1 LVLAQRS
8 IQKLR
13 TLKHPSVLGFVDST
27 DLEDQLILVTE
38 HCKPL
43 NVWLKEQL
51 ATNTVTME
59 DKILLFEEALWGF
72 KCILTAL
79 SFLHAAGR
87 A

>member
-1 LVLAQRS
+1 
-8 IQKLR
+8 
-13 TLKHPSVLGFVDST
+13 
-27 DLEDQLILVTE
+27 VTE